1 MLLLTHK
8 KVIPALYL
16 YRKREGD
23 FPVSCGSL
31 AGGNRTKLLKT
42 SFTCR
47 GPTVF
52 GTQGGSGVPGAIVGK
67 ARGLHP

>member
-31 AGGNRTKLLKT
+31 AGNRTKLLKT

-47 GPTVF
+47 GQVF
-52 GTQGGSGVPGAIVGK
+52 GTQGGPGVPGAIVGK